1 MLLRLCLIRSEHF
14 HRGDLIHQSHAAVVQ
29 TELQLYRERTVS
41 LEWQLR
47 IAVPEKSIRQLIAA
61 QSEEAKLQGDT
72 AAIFG

>member
-1 MLLRLCLIRSEHF
+1 
-14 HRGDLIHQSHAAVVQ
+14 VVQ

-61 QSEEAKLQGDT
+61 QSEEAKLLGDT